1 MMKNIRY
8 GRVLIAAVISEAGV
22 IAVLSAA
29 IAAYW
34 LASAE
39 VTSAEFEGLG
49 ERIGY
54 YVAPAAGFVTT
65 FLAVLWAARRL
76 TTRFVAHGVLIGVA
90 SVLLTVGFLFGAR
103 PEHRLMYILAF
114 LLRIAAGYAGGAVAQ
129 RMADTRTARS
139 QAVDVASRG
148 GAR

>member
-1 MMKNIRY
+1 MLKNIRY

-22 IAVLSAA
+22 IAVLSGA
-29 IAAYW
+29 IGVYW
-34 LASAE
+34 LASPGM
-39 VTSAEFEGLG
+39 TSAELEGLG

-76 TTRFVAHGVLIGVA
+76 TGGFVAHGVLIGVA

-103 PEHRLMYILAF
+103 PEHRLMYIIAF
-114 LLRIAAGYAGGAVAQ
+114 LLRLAAGYIGGTVAQ
-129 RMADTRTARS
+129 RMADTRAARS
-139 QAVDVASRG
+139 QSVEVASRG